1 MNNVFDIN
9 RFGKFVLYELKRAYS
24 NSALS
29 ALICAGM
36 PAIMFVFVQL
46 FSLIFWG
53 HMNMQTGQLYGFI
66 AGAASLA
73 AVVIAMPAKLFGQI
87 TDKRFGS
94 DWLMIPASTLEKSL
108 GVILVSAVIFP
119 LVVCALFLGIDFTMS
134 LIFGKYYGTSLLDG
148 MGVISNMISESTKG
162 GLDINLGGM
171 SILSFSEDMLIFTLG
186 ALCFK
191 TNKPAKTILTLILIS
206 SVFGLVVSACAL
218 WFGDG
223 IKEFFNNFSDR
234 DPEYIIKHGTFY
246 FNLVM
251 NLWYFIVFGGLGTAI
266 YYRIKTIK
274 H

>member
-24 NSALS
+24 NSGLS

-36 PAIMFVFVQL
+36 PAIMFVFAQL
-46 FSLIFWG
+46 FSLIFSG
-53 HMNMQTGQLYGFI
+53 EMSVQTGQLYGLI
-66 AGAASLA
+66 AGTASLV
-73 AVVIAMPAKLFGQI
+73 AVVVAMPAKLFGQI

-94 DWLMIPASTLEKSL
+94 DWLMVPASTLEKSL
-108 GVILVSAVIFP
+108 GIILVSAVIFP
-119 LVVCALFLGIDFTMS
+119 LVVCALFLSIDCSMS
-134 LIFGKYYGTSLLDG
+134 LIFGKYYGANLLDS

-162 GLDINLGGM
+162 GLEINIGGM
-171 SILSFSEDMLIFTLG
+171 SILELSEYMLIFTLG

-191 TNKPAKTILTLILIS
+191 TNKPAKTILTLIIIGT
-206 SVFGLVVSACAL
+206 VFGLIVSTCAV

-223 IKEFFNNFSDR
+223 IQEFFKNFFDR

-251 NLWYFIVFGGLGTAI
+251 NLWYFIVLGGLGAAI
-266 YYRIKTIK
+266 YYRIKTLK